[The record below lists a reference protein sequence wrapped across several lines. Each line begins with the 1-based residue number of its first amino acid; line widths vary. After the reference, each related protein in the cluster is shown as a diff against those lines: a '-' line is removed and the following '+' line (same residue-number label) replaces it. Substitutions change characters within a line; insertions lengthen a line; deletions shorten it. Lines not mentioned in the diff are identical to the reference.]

1 MKDENEFTLLRASD
15 PTVVHDSLEEPWR
28 LRESIIMSESRP
40 QRRSRNIKS
49 PWFLIP
55 ALTIIAA
62 LVILPAD
69 NRVLEPILL
78 NDTSVSLR
86 SDVSTSF
93 MKNESLPVSQ
103 YVYEFSLS
111 PGLDIEGS
119 PRPVYKAQKGSLV
132 DFELLAKKLGLAG
145 TPTEQVNQDGTTSYQ
160 LGGLYGSSTGYFS
173 YTNTSLYESNE
184 FQERISSS
192 SCSISSP
199 PFAGESSTVL
209 ELETSCAGDSTKK
222 VYSPPSKDFA
232 VKEASVIFPNS
243 EFLVSYVGPWS
254 MSLSVLHKIG
264 GSSYEEGSYVEISD
278 LGMLSASGVYTDWV
292 NQGDYPTLSAIK
304 TLSRLNES
312 TTHIYPADLARTKEP
327 ALQGS
332 SGSEE
337 PGSALGISNPASEFC
352 VNSGGVLEIMDSQEG
367 SIGYCTLPDG
377 RRIEEWEFY
386 RSTVKDAPQE
396 NQPTIQKEVIE
407 LTKVYSTYTP
417 VWDSKGTLWLLPA
430 WSYEDPN
437 GSKYVAVSISDEY
450 YIKVSTPQTPT
461 PRLLP
466 TPAPVSPPAASVS
479 PPATSVSI
487 NPTPGTEPQPPAQ
500 SIVKFSEKD
509 YLNLSLDDAQKLAAK
524 NGLSSRLVALDGE
537 FFAVTADY
545 SDSRVNFEVSSDRV
559 IRAYIG

>member
-222 VYSPPSKDFA
+222 AYSPPSKDFA

-466 TPAPVSPPAASVS
+466 TPAPVSPPA
-479 PPATSVSI
+479 TSVSI